1 MALPEIDLMVYP
13 DQCDAY
19 GHLNQA
25 AFLVLFERARWDM
38 FVAGPG
44 LDVFERAGVWP
55 AVRRASVDYLA
66 QVFPGDML
74 RFQQTLTHLGR
85 TSFTLRQSARRVQD
99 DALVAT
105 AEFVFVCLGDGGK
118 PAPVPAVITGLLEEM
133 PEGEAVRRVTVNGVG
148 LAVDTAGEGAA
159 ILFIHGYPLD
169 RTIWRHQ
176 VEHLEGWRRIAPD
189 LRGMGHSDAPDLGY
203 SMTTY
208 ADDLAALL
216 DSLGVDEVVLCG
228 LSMGGYVAFEFLRR
242 YPDRVRA
249 IVLMDTRAENDSP
262 EGRRTRDAAAQ
273 SARESGA
280 RAVADAMLPKLF
292 ARETAELVGEPWR
305 QVERMILA
313 APVPGII
320 GALAA
325 MRDRADSTAL
335 LESMDDLPALI
346 VVGEHDR
353 ITPPASAHRMAAA
366 LAESRLEIIKDAGHL
381 IPVEQPAATTALLAD
396 FLNRLPPIG
405 D

>member
-1 MALPEIDLMVYP
+1 
-13 DQCDAY
+13 
-19 GHLNQA
+19 
-25 AFLVLFERARWDM
+25 
-38 FVAGPG
+38 
-44 LDVFERAGVWP
+44 
-55 AVRRASVDYLA
+55 
-66 QVFPGDML
+66 
-74 RFQQTLTHLGR
+74 
-85 TSFTLRQSARRVQD
+85 
-99 DALVAT
+99 
-105 AEFVFVCLGDGGK
+105 
-118 PAPVPAVITGLLEEM
+118 
-133 PEGEAVRRVTVNGVG
+133 
-148 LAVDTAGEGAA
+148 
-159 ILFIHGYPLD
+159 
-169 RTIWRHQ
+169 
-176 VEHLEGWRRIAPD
+176 
-189 LRGMGHSDAPDLGY
+189 
-203 SMTTY
+203 MTTY

>member
-1 MALPEIDLMVYP
+1 
-13 DQCDAY
+13 
-19 GHLNQA
+19 
-25 AFLVLFERARWDM
+25 
-38 FVAGPG
+38 
-44 LDVFERAGVWP
+44 
-55 AVRRASVDYLA
+55 
-66 QVFPGDML
+66 
-74 RFQQTLTHLGR
+74 
-85 TSFTLRQSARRVQD
+85 
-99 DALVAT
+99 
-105 AEFVFVCLGDGGK
+105 
-118 PAPVPAVITGLLEEM
+118 
-133 PEGEAVRRVTVNGVG
+133 
-148 LAVDTAGEGAA
+148 
-159 ILFIHGYPLD
+159 
-169 RTIWRHQ
+169 
-176 VEHLEGWRRIAPD
+176 
-189 LRGMGHSDAPDLGY
+189 MGHSDAPDLGY

-366 LAESRLEIIKDAGHL
+366 LAGSRLEIIKDAGHL

>member
-1 MALPEIDLMVYP
+1 
-13 DQCDAY
+13 
-19 GHLNQA
+19 
-25 AFLVLFERARWDM
+25 
-38 FVAGPG
+38 
-44 LDVFERAGVWP
+44 
-55 AVRRASVDYLA
+55 
-66 QVFPGDML
+66 
-74 RFQQTLTHLGR
+74 
-85 TSFTLRQSARRVQD
+85 
-99 DALVAT
+99 
-105 AEFVFVCLGDGGK
+105 
-118 PAPVPAVITGLLEEM
+118 
-133 PEGEAVRRVTVNGVG
+133 
-148 LAVDTAGEGAA
+148 
-159 ILFIHGYPLD
+159 
-169 RTIWRHQ
+169 
-176 VEHLEGWRRIAPD
+176 
-189 LRGMGHSDAPDLGY
+189 MGHSDAPDLGY

-249 IVLMDTRAENDSP
+249 VVLMDTRAENDSP

>member
-38 FVAGPG
+38 FAAGPG
-44 LDVFERAGVWP
+44 LDVFQRAGVWP

-66 QVFPGDML
+66 QVFPGDVL

-85 TSFTLRQSARRVQD
+85 TSFTLRQSARRVRD
-99 DALVAT
+99 DVPVAT
-105 AEFVFVCLGDGGK
+105 AEFVFVCLGQNGK
-118 PAPVPAVITGLLEEM
+118 PTLVPAIITGLLEEM
-133 PEGEAVRRVTVNGVG
+133 PDGGAVRRITVNGVG
-148 LAVDTAGEGAA
+148 LAVDAVGDGAA

-176 VEHLEGWRRIAPD
+176 MEHLNGWRRIAPD
-189 LRGMGHSDAPDLGY
+189 LRGMGQSDAPDLGY

-216 DSLGVDEVVLCG
+216 DSLGVEGVVLCG

-242 YPDRVRA
+242 YRERVRA
-249 IVLMDTRAENDSP
+249 LILMDTRAESDSP

-273 SARESGA
+273 AARDNGA

-292 ARETAELVGEPWR
+292 ARETVELVGEPWR

-313 APVPGII
+313 TPVPGIV

-325 MRDRADSTAL
+325 MRDRPDSTPL
-335 LESMDDLPALI
+335 LESLDDLPALI

-353 ITPPASAHRMAAA
+353 ITPLASAHRMAAA
-366 LAESRLEIIKDAGHL
+366 LAESRLEIISDAGHL
-381 IPVEQPAATTALLAD
+381 TPVERPAATTAVLGKFLAA
-396 FLNRLPPIG
+396 LPPIG